1 MKARVPKSYKQ
12 LSPREQEKLKEFTKE
27 VALEAAEKM
36 DERNCRI
43 ILDIYM
49 KMVCVVLHDAFGFGE
64 KRLRM
69 FIGNHKRLFER
80 QSKLVAKGDQL
91 EYLDKRMAEIF
102 RKDGFPQKFI
112 DDMLGE
118 VPETERYLMQGEQK

>member
-1 MKARVPKSYKQ
+1 MKVRIPKAYSQ
-12 LSPREQEKLKEFTKE
+12 LSPKEKEKLKSFTQE

-80 QSKLVAKGDQL
+80 QSKLVAKGNQL

-118 VPETERYLMQGEQK
+118 VPETEKYLMQGDRK